1 MGSQQGARPTYTHP
15 PRLSPLLPFLPPI
28 ALFHPRLIWQRRRR
42 RAGVTEGHCSSSNI
56 TLVPLFPSLVTLSLY
71 FALTSLSSPQ
81 FCLDFNSSPWFPSSP
96 SHRLYNL
103 GDANTLSFLFVVCS
117 LRYYWEFH
125 QDRLGLIYGAS
136 FDTSFFFPILHIY
149 WCLIP
154 FNPFHSPYSHLV
166 CVLDLFSLNL
176 STLTF
181 LKAIRK
187 EERTLNL
194 QTVSF
199 SIRKMCVSRQR
210 VTAE

>member
-71 FALTSLSSPQ
+71 FALTYLSSPQ

-117 LRYYWEFH
+117 LSDTIGNFTKT
-125 QDRLGLIYGAS
+125 DSAS
-136 FDTSFFFPILHIY
+136 FMGLHLTLLFFFPSCI
-149 WCLIP
+149 
-154 FNPFHSPYSHLV
+154 
-166 CVLDLFSLNL
+166 
-176 STLTF
+176 STD
-181 LKAIRK
+181 
-187 EERTLNL
+187 
-194 QTVSF
+194 V
-199 SIRKMCVSRQR
+199 
-210 VTAE
+210 